1 MTSAT
6 GERATILHPTDF
18 AGGGELAFVH
28 ALRIALRTKYALS
41 LLRVR
46 REDDAT
52 PTLSGLRHVI
62 EVLARWKMLNANAP
76 ISALASELDLQASS
90 VGVPAVNV
98 RTGILDYLD
107 HHPCELTVI
116 ATHERKGLAHWLDVS
131 VEQTALR
138 SPSGMILFLRDGE
151 HGFVDPKTGEI
162 HLRKI
167 LVPIDGG
174 VELFPSIYRLEALT
188 RRISMDA
195 EIHFFHVG
203 VRAPAIR
210 DSKGDFLNA
219 PVQVRQ
225 GPLVE
230 TILEAARRMGV
241 DVIAMPTAGRH
252 GLIGALRSGV
262 TARILDDAR
271 WPLLAIPAH

>member
-1 MTSAT
+1 MPYAAN
-6 GERATILHPTDF
+6 ERATVLHPTDF
-18 AGGGELAFVH
+18 TGGGELAFTH
-28 ALRIALRTKYALS
+28 ALRIALKAKYALS

-46 REDDAT
+46 REDEAA
-52 PTLSGLRHVI
+52 PNASGLRHVI
-62 EVLARWKMLNANAP
+62 EVLARWKMVSANAP

-98 RTGILDYLD
+98 RSGILDYLD
-107 HHPCELTVI
+107 HHPCELAVI
-116 ATHERKGLAHWLDVS
+116 ATHERKGLANWLDVS

-138 SPSGMILFLRDGE
+138 KPTGMILFLRDGE
-151 HGFVDPKTGEI
+151 HGFVDSKTGEI

-167 LVPIDGG
+167 LVPIDAG

-195 EIHFFHVG
+195 ELHFFHVG
-203 VRAPAIR
+203 AQAPALR
-210 DSKGDFLNA
+210 DSKGDFLHA

-225 GPLVE
+225 GPLLE
-230 TILEAARRMGV
+230 TILEAARRMAV

>member
-1 MTSAT
+1 MTSAAN
-6 GERATILHPTDF
+6 ERATILHPTDF
-18 AGGGELAFVH
+18 TGGGELAFTH
-28 ALRIALRTKYALS
+28 ALRIALKARCALS

-46 REDDAT
+46 RENDIS
-52 PTLSGLRHVI
+52 PHISGLRHVI
-62 EVLARWKMLNANAP
+62 EVLARWNMLSVNAP
-76 ISALASELDLQASS
+76 VSALASELDLQVSS

-98 RTGILDYLD
+98 RTGILDYLQD
-107 HHPCELTVI
+107 HPCDLTVI
-116 ATHERKGLAHWLDVS
+116 ATHEPKGLGHWLDVS

-138 SPSGMILFLRDGE
+138 KPTGMILFLRDGE

-162 HLRKI
+162 NLRKI
-167 LVPIDGG
+167 LVPIDAG

-195 EIHFFHVG
+195 EMHFFHVG
-203 VRAPAIR
+203 ARAPAIR
-210 DSKGDFLNA
+210 DSKGDFLHA

-230 TILEAARRMGV
+230 TILEAARRMAV